1 MKTPGKQQWFYQQ
14 DVPAGWGFSGDLLD
28 QKSVPTIPIPRG
40 GGGVVTNDYCS
51 ALFTIL
57 GKVQLQLLSLRSLS
71 SSKSLD
77 LLNFNSIKTYWNK
90 LNLPCNYL
98 RCNQSLTAQIDAITH
113 NTCRN

>member
-1 MKTPGKQQWFYQQ
+1 MQVQKQQCNENIAARQPGKQQWFYQQ

-71 SSKSLD
+71 SSKLLD
-77 LLNFNSIKTYWNK
+77 LLNFNSIKTYFT
-90 LNLPCNYL
+90 
-98 RCNQSLTAQIDAITH
+98 SLLE
-113 NTCRN
+113 